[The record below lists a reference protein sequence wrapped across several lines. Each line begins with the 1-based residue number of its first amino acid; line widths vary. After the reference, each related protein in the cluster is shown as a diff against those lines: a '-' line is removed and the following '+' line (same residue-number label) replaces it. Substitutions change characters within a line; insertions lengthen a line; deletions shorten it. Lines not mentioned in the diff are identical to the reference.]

1 MMLDNLPRNPA
12 FGTAFAPENRQPFD
26 MIKLMLCSSLHQ
38 FAPLCTSLN
47 NGINEMISTTCT
59 SLHQFSLCIHKGKRG
74 VGEKAY
80 YMHKPKLVQSGATD

>member
-1 MMLDNLPRNPA
+1 MMLANLPRNPA

-26 MIKLMLCSSLHQ
+26 MIKLMVCSSLHQ

-47 NGINEMISTTCT
+47 NGINEMISITCT
-59 SLHQFSLCIHKGKRG
+59 SLHQFFLCIHKGKRG
-74 VGEKAY
+74 MGEKAY

>member
-1 MMLDNLPRNPA
+1 MILVILPRNPA

-26 MIKLMLCSSLHQ
+26 MIKLMLC
-38 FAPLCTSLN
+38 
-47 NGINEMISTTCT
+47 T

-74 VGEKAY
+74 MGEKAY